1 MQTPPTASGSI
12 ISTGISNPVWHG
24 ICYNKGETKI
34 ILIMA
39 FSDIKTFEEVRQD
52 LEAAYNY
59 YLRTGDEDL
68 LWDLAHRV
76 LSNSLFVLNEDE
88 VEDEFIY
95 EFPADI
101 LKNKKSVITRLL
113 TTGVGLITKV
123 ITIPSYGEVWLRT
136 SDGLEYDDGATEFKV
151 WEIYNVAVALY
162 EMSMPFGE
170 KIYK

>member
-1 MQTPPTASGSI
+1 
-12 ISTGISNPVWHG
+12 
-24 ICYNKGETKI
+24 
-34 ILIMA
+34 MA

-52 LEAAYNY
+52 LEVAYNN
-59 YLRTGDEDL
+59 YLCTGDEDL
-68 LWDLAHRV
+68 LWDLAHQV

-101 LKNKKSVITRLL
+101 LKNKNSVITRLL
-113 TTGVGLITKV
+113 TTGVGLITKA

>member
-1 MQTPPTASGSI
+1 
-12 ISTGISNPVWHG
+12 
-24 ICYNKGETKI
+24 
-34 ILIMA
+34 MA

-59 YLRTGDEDL
+59 YLKTGDEDL
-68 LWDLAHRV
+68 LWDLSHQV
-76 LSNSLFVLNEDE
+76 MSNALFVLNEDE

-151 WEIYNVAVALY
+151 WEIYNVAAALY
-162 EMSMPFGE
+162 KMTEPLSE
-170 KIYK
+170 ILYK